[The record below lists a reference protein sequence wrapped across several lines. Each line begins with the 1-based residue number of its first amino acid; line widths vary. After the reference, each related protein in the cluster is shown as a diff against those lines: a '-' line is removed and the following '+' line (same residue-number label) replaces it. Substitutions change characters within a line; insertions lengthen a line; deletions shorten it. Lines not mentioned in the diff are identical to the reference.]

1 MRNVGGGV
9 GVPPAKVRDAVWHVR
24 VGGPSMVGHSV
35 RGCALQVE
43 LLGIESIALT
53 CTSGTFNSP
62 FLHMHSR
69 VPSHGMEPKSNLATS
84 ILPEKE
90 AASRAACHG
99 PN

>member
-1 MRNVGGGV
+1 MGVGV
-9 GVPPAKVRDAVWHVR
+9 GVPPAKVRNAVWHVR
-24 VGGPSMVGHSV
+24 VGGPSMVNHSV

-43 LLGIESIALT
+43 PLGIESIALT
-53 CTSGTFNSP
+53 CAPGTFNSP
-62 FLHMHSR
+62 IVHMHSR
-69 VPSHGMEPKSNLATS
+69 IPSHGMEPMNNLATS